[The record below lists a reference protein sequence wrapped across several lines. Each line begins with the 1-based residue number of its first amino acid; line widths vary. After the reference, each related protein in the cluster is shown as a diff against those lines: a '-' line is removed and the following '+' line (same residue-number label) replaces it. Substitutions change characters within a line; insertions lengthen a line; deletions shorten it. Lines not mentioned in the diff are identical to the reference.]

1 MNKRH
6 ATALLF
12 GALLPLV
19 VPKAAMAQAYPSRPL
34 HFVVNFPPGGA
45 SDTIARLF
53 GQEIGGILSQIVLIE
68 NKPGAGGAIGM
79 VYAAKQPA
87 DGYTFTMGTL
97 GSSIVQP
104 LIRSTPYDMVR
115 DFDPVALIAT
125 GPAVLVVNPA
135 SPFKSLA
142 DIVAAAKAKPGTLN
156 FGSGGV
162 GTFAHLTGEMLN
174 QAAGIKIVHVP
185 YKGGVQALTD
195 VLANQLDMI
204 AVDPPSALP
213 QIRAG
218 KLRAIATT
226 GAQRSTLLPDVPTFA
241 ESGYKDLVG
250 ANSWSIWMPK
260 GAPPAR
266 RRDFPQ
272 RPEQDHGEPDLARE
286 VRRARRRPDRVNA
299 RGTSEV
305 RRQRVGALRQG
316 HQGPGTPYRVR
327 SP

>member
-1 MNKRH
+1 MNVRL
-6 ATALLF
+6 AGAMLLA
-12 GALLPLV
+12 ALLPLA
-19 VPKAAMAQAYPSRPL
+19 VPTAAMAQAYPNRPL
-34 HFVVNFPPGGA
+34 RFVVNFPPGGA

-53 GQEIGGILSQIVLIE
+53 GQELGAILAQTVVIE

-79 VYAAKQPA
+79 VFAAKQPA

-104 LIRSTPYDMVR
+104 LIQSTPYDMQR

-125 GPAVLVVNPA
+125 GPAVLVVNTA
-135 SPFKSLA
+135 SPYKSLA
-142 DIVAAAKAKPGTLN
+142 DIVAAAKAKPGALN
-156 FGSGGV
+156 FGSGGM

-174 QAAGIKIVHVP
+174 QAAGIKMTHVP
-185 YKGGVQALTD
+185 YKGGVQALND

-218 KLRAIATT
+218 KLRAIAYT
-226 GAQRSTLLPDVPTFA
+226 GAKRSVLLPDVPTFA

-260 GAPPAR
+260 GVPAETR
-266 RRDFPQ
+266 ATFQAALNKAMDNPTLRAKFVEHGADPTAST
-272 RPEQDHGEPDLARE
+272 PEELRKLVDSESLRFGKIIKAQGI
-286 VRRARRRPDRVNA
+286 RA
-299 RGTSEV
+299 E
-305 RRQRVGALRQG
+305 
-316 HQGPGTPYRVR
+316 
-327 SP
+327 

>member
-1 MNKRH
+1 MNSKLTG
-6 ATALLF
+6 AMLF
-12 GALLPLV
+12 
-19 VPKAAMAQAYPSRPL
+19 AAMLPMALPSIATAQAYPNRPL

-53 GQEIGGILSQIVLIE
+53 GQEMAGILSQTVLIE

-79 VYAAKQPA
+79 VYAAKQTA

-97 GSSIVQP
+97 GSAIVQP
-104 LIRSTPYDMVR
+104 LIRSTPYDMLR

-125 GPAVLVVNPA
+125 GPAVLVVNSA
-135 SPFKSLA
+135 SPFKSVT

-162 GTFAHLTGEMLN
+162 GTFAHLMGEMLN
-174 QAAGIKIVHVP
+174 QAAGIKITHVP

-195 VLANQLDMI
+195 VIANQLDMI

-226 GAQRSTLLPDVPTFA
+226 GATRSTLFPDVPTFA
-241 ESGYKDLVG
+241 ESGYKSLVG
-250 ANSWSIWMPK
+250 ENSWSIWMPK
-260 GAPPAR
+260 GAPPAVVATFRNALTKAMENPTLRAKFAEEGADPIASTPEELR
-266 RRDFPQ
+266 RFVDSETARYGKIVKDQ
-272 RPEQDHGEPDLARE
+272 RLR
-286 VRRARRRPDRVNA
+286 
-299 RGTSEV
+299 SE
-305 RRQRVGALRQG
+305 
-316 HQGPGTPYRVR
+316 
-327 SP
+327 